1 MPGTALAVALM
12 SMTQAQPPA
21 QAPLGPTYRFGDY
34 DRDGL
39 ADVYVVRGGAADLLY
54 RNLGDGTFVD
64 VTGATGLSGVTGTR
78 LALWQDFDG
87 DGALDLY
94 VSAISGRSRLL
105 RNSGTGTFV
114 DVTLAAGVAHRDGE
128 ELFAE
133 WLDLDLDR
141 RADLH
146 VVTSQGDRVYR
157 NLGAGRFE
165 LVQLPT
171 ASELNAPVV
180 ALALPP
186 SNPGVNA
193 LSTLGGVTVGG
204 STPVGNL
211 PMAGAPTFI
220 CAGTIVD
227 QASGQ
232 CIEASSAPLLG
243 QLYPLTTNF
252 NVSAAGNVGIGTTT
266 PVQKL
271 DIAGAARATQ
281 FVSTVTSGQPLL
293 VSSNSKVNNL
303 NADLLDGLNSTVFS
317 QLGQTI
323 EGTEITDGTISNAD
337 LAQQA
342 VDTVNIVPGAV
353 DSMAIGAGAVGST
366 HIANGAVG
374 SSQIADSSI
383 STIDIDQLAI
393 VDYHLAPGAVTGG
406 AIAAGAVGNFHL
418 ATNAVASGNIA
429 DGSVSLA
436 DLATNAVDSS
446 RIVDGTIDV
455 VDLAGNSVTSGKI
468 ANATI
473 QDLDLA
479 ANCVTSPKIAAGAV
493 GASHLAALSVGSS
506 ALQLGAVGLP
516 NLNTSGALT
525 GQVLGFNGSN
535 AAWLSSPAA
544 TWTPITSV
552 PYVIST
558 PGAYYLTGNLT
569 MPVAG
574 TAIDVTTT
582 GGVLIDLNGFTLDG
596 ANVGQYGIEGG
607 TFVRNGT
614 VANFTLTGIKLGIAG
629 LVERVAATGNGTG
642 ISADTATITH
652 CDVFGGIHG
661 IRVTYRSIVSD
672 CRVSNCSSQGF
683 SAGFGSLVVHSV
695 AQTCGDGF
703 TVTDES
709 SVQEC
714 VARNCTSIGFV
725 VTSGSARNC
734 VARGNSGTGF
744 TATSALVVGC
754 NTDCPTG
761 YSATGGFN
769 HTRLEGNHAEGNA
782 AVGFSVGLGAKCML
796 VGNSVIGAGTAYS
809 IAGGNFVGP
818 IVTGATLA
826 TNTNPAANYSF

>member
-493 GASHLAALSVGSS
+493 GMSKLD
-506 ALQLGAVGLP
+506 
-516 NLNTSGALT
+516 TTGALA
-525 GQVLGFNGSN
+525 GQVLAFNG
-535 AAWLSSPAA
+535 AAAQWSDVEPAD
-544 TWTPITSV
+544 WTPINSV
-552 PYVIST
+552 PFVIT
-558 PGAYYLTGNLT
+558 QPGGYYLTQNLI
-569 MPVAG
+569 MS
-574 TAIDVTTT
+574 TAASGISIGVDDV
-582 GGVLIDLNGFTLDG
+582 VIDLNGFTLDG
-596 ANVGQYGIEGG
+596 ATVGVEGITETPGG
-607 TFVRNGT
+607 APRKSIVIRNGA
-614 VANFTLTGIKLGIAG
+614 VARFSSGGGIYLPNTQGAWVQNVRSYGHLYEGALIQSGIISDSYAN
-629 LVERVAATGNGTG
+629 ACGTG
-642 ISADTATITH
+642 FQITLAGSITDCVVEIIGGKGFRGDAVTVRGCVARECDEGFYFDQSRIETALAT
-652 CDVFGGIHG
+652 
-661 IRVTYRSIVSD
+661 D
-672 CRVSNCSSQGF
+672 CRVAFRMFQSTAIDSRAIRGEYGF
-683 SAGFGSLVVHSV
+683 DLRTGSV
-695 AQTCGDGF
+695 ALRCAADEASIYGF
-703 TVTDES
+703 YAVDR
-709 SVQEC
+709 
-714 VARNCTSIGFV
+714 ARVDSCSTHL
-725 VTSGSARNC
+725 C
-734 VARGNSGTGF
+734 
-744 TATSALVVGC
+744 
-754 NTDCPTG
+754 
-761 YSATGGFN
+761 
-769 HTRLEGNHAEGNA
+769 
-782 AVGFSVGLGAKCML
+782 AVGFHAATSQLCLIIRCSSAIDTTSYL
-796 VGNSVIGAGTAYS
+796 ISPGNVA
-809 IAGGNFVGP
+809 GP
-818 IVTGATLA
+818 IVNG
-826 TNTNPAANYSF
+826 TNISTSSNPHANYVH